1 MLITVKDPATHQDLE
16 LDAQPEDYNGEQGW
30 RILSP
35 TKDSF
40 VMVEKNGQWNIMDD
54 DTDMN
59 PDFLDAI
66 GKALHPVARYN
77 HLSGSE
83 GV

>member
-1 MLITVKDPATHQDLE
+1 MIITVKEPATHTDIE

-35 TKDSF
+35 EKESF
-40 VMVEKNGQWNIMDD
+40 VMVEKNGSWNVMD
-54 DTDMN
+54 DTDIN
-59 PDFLDAI
+59 PEFLDAI
-66 GKALHPVARYN
+66 GQALHPVARYN

>member
-1 MLITVKDPATHQDLE
+1 MLINVKDPATHQDLE
-16 LDAQPEDYNGEQGW
+16 LDVQPEDYNGEQGF
-30 RILSP
+30 RVLSP
-35 TKDSF
+35 EKESF
-40 VMVEKNGQWNIMDD
+40 VMVEKNGSWNVMD
-54 DTDMN
+54 DTDIN
-59 PDFLDAI
+59 PEFLDAI

>member
-1 MLITVKDPATHQDLE
+1 MIITVKEPATHTDIE

-35 TKDSF
+35 DKDSF
-40 VMVEKNGQWNIMDD
+40 VMVEKNGQWNVMDD
-54 DTDMN
+54 ADIN
-59 PDFLDAI
+59 PEFLDAI

>member
-1 MLITVKDPATHQDLE
+1 MLINVKDPATHQDLE
-16 LDAQPEDYNGEQGW
+16 LDVQPEDYNGEQGF
-30 RILSP
+30 RVLSP
-35 TKDSF
+35 EKDSF
-40 VMVEKNGQWNIMDD
+40 VMVEKNGSWNVMD
-54 DTDMN
+54 DTDIN

-66 GKALHPVARYN
+66 GKALHPVSRYN

>member
-1 MLITVKDPATHQDLE
+1 MLINVKDPATHQDLE
-16 LDAQPEDYNGEQGW
+16 LDVQPEDYNGEQGF
-30 RILSP
+30 RVLSP
-35 TKDSF
+35 EKESF
-40 VMVEKNGQWNIMDD
+40 VMVEKNGSWNVMD
-54 DTDMN
+54 DTDIN
-59 PDFLDAI
+59 QEFLDAI

>member
-1 MLITVKDPATHQDLE
+1 MIITVKEPATHTDIE

-35 TKDSF
+35 EKDSF
-40 VMVEKNGQWNIMDD
+40 VMVEKNGQWNVMDD
-54 DTDMN
+54 ADIN

-66 GKALHPVARYN
+66 GQALHPVARYN

>member
-1 MLITVKDPATHQDLE
+1 MLINVKDPATHQNLE
-16 LDAQPEDYNGEQGW
+16 LDVQPEDYNGEQGF
-30 RILSP
+30 RVLSP
-35 TKDSF
+35 EKESF
-40 VMVEKNGQWNIMDD
+40 VMVEKDGSWNVMDD
-54 DTDMN
+54 ADIN

>member
-1 MLITVKDPATHQDLE
+1 MIITVKEPATHTDIE

-35 TKDSF
+35 EKDSF
-40 VMVEKNGQWNIMDD
+40 VMVEKDGQWNVMDD
-54 DTDMN
+54 ADIN
-59 PDFLDAI
+59 PEFLDAI